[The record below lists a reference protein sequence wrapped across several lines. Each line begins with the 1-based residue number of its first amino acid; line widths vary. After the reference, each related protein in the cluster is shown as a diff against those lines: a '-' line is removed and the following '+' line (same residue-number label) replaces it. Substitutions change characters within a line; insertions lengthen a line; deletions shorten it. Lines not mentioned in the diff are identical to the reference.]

1 MCIIGGIVMK
11 NIYLEIKKL
20 EEQIES
26 LPSGSIVKKKIDNRI
41 YYYHRFYKNSKRNE
55 KYVAF
60 DEVDKLK
67 QNIEKRKELLIK
79 LNELKELLPDDA
91 NDKHN
96 LKTNILFG
104 KELIDF
110 SKNVS
115 NFKKRDCY
123 YKLDEYI
130 HSENDKVLILYGLRR
145 TGKTTMIRQLFLEMD
160 KDELYKSAFIQ
171 INVNNSINELNHD
184 LKQLKSLGYKYI
196 FIDEV
201 TLIKDFIDTASIFSD
216 IYASLGMRI
225 VLSGTDSLS
234 FVFSLDEQLFD
245 RAIMVHTTFISYK
258 EFENVLNI
266 KGIDNYIEY
275 GGTMSLDRANYT
287 SDSLFL
293 NETKTNEYLDS
304 AIANNI
310 QHSLANYKNEN
321 HFLSL
326 EELYYN
332 KELTSVINR
341 VIEDIN
347 HRFTYEVITKEF
359 KLNDLAL
366 ANKNLIKDRNYQI
379 DLYSNIDLKN
389 VTSKLIGLLE
399 IKNDY
404 LSYISDVQIKEI
416 EEYLCLL
423 DLIDYVDVININDL
437 TGNKKRVVISQ
448 AGLRYS
454 QGKSLINS
462 LIIDPQFNMLSFEDR
477 KYVKDRILDS
487 IKGRMMEDI
496 VLLETKL
503 ANKDNNVFVLQ
514 FIRGEFDMV
523 VADENN
529 GTCQIYEIK
538 HSKQKN
544 ENQYRHLIDEDKLK
558 QTEHRFG
565 KIIDKAVLYRG
576 ESTTYNNVKYINVEE
591 YLKNL

>member
-1 MCIIGGIVMK
+1 MK

-26 LPSGSIVKKKIDNRI
+26 LPSGSIVKKKIDNRF

-55 KYVAF
+55 KYVSF

-67 QNIEKRKELLIK
+67 QSIEKRKELLIK

-91 NDKHN
+91 NDKYN

-104 KELIDF
+104 EELIDF

-145 TGKTTMIRQLFLEMD
+145 TGKTTMIRQLFLNMEKED
-160 KDELYKSAFIQ
+160 LYKSAFIQ
-171 INVNNSINELNHD
+171 INVNNSINDLNYD

-201 TLIKDFIDTASIFSD
+201 TLIKDFIDTASLFSD

-225 VLSGTDSLS
+225 VLSGTDSLG
-234 FVFSLDEQLFD
+234 FMFSLDEQLYD
-245 RAIMVHTTFISYK
+245 RAVMIHTTFISYK
-258 EFENVLNI
+258 EFENVLDI

-275 GGTMSLDRANYT
+275 GGTMSLDSKSYSN
-287 SDSLFL
+287 SSLFS
-293 NETKTNEYLDS
+293 NKTKTNEYLDS
-304 AIANNI
+304 AIASNI
-310 QHSLANYKNEN
+310 QHSLANYKYEN

-359 KLNDLAL
+359 KSNDLAL
-366 ANKNLIKDRNYQI
+366 ANKNLISDKNNQI
-379 DLYSNIDLKN
+379 DLYGNIDVNN
-389 VTSKLIGLLE
+389 VTSNLIELLC
-399 IKNDY
+399 IKNNY
-404 LSYISDVQIKEI
+404 LSNISQVQVKEI
-416 EEYLCLL
+416 EEYLSML
-423 DLIDYVDVININDL
+423 DLIDYVDIININDL
-437 TGNKKRVVISQ
+437 VNKKKRIIISQ

-454 QGKSLINS
+454 QGKSLIDS
-462 LIIDPQFNMLSFEDR
+462 LMIDSKFNALSFEDR
-477 KYVKDRILDS
+477 KYVKDRILDT

-503 ANKDNNVFVLQ
+503 ANKDKNVFVLQ
-514 FIRGEFDMV
+514 FVSGEFDMV
-523 VADENN
+523 IADENT
-529 GTCQIYEIK
+529 GTCKIYEIK

-544 ENQYRHLIDEDKLK
+544 QNQYRHLMDEDKLK
-558 QTEHRFG
+558 QTRHRFG
-565 KIIDKAVLYRG
+565 EIVDKMVLYRG
-576 ESTTYNNVKYINVEE
+576 ESTVYNDVMYINVEE

>member
-1 MCIIGGIVMK
+1 
-11 NIYLEIKKL
+11 
-20 EEQIES
+20 
-26 LPSGSIVKKKIDNRI
+26 
-41 YYYHRFYKNSKRNE
+41 
-55 KYVAF
+55 
-60 DEVDKLK
+60 
-67 QNIEKRKELLIK
+67 
-79 LNELKELLPDDA
+79 
-91 NDKHN
+91 
-96 LKTNILFG
+96 
-104 KELIDF
+104 
-110 SKNVS
+110 
-115 NFKKRDCY
+115 
-123 YKLDEYI
+123 
-130 HSENDKVLILYGLRR
+130 
-145 TGKTTMIRQLFLEMD
+145 
-160 KDELYKSAFIQ
+160 
-171 INVNNSINELNHD
+171 
-184 LKQLKSLGYKYI
+184 
-196 FIDEV
+196 
-201 TLIKDFIDTASIFSD
+201 
-216 IYASLGMRI
+216 MRI
-225 VLSGTDSLS
+225 VLSGTDSLG
-234 FVFSLDEQLFD
+234 FMFSLDEQLFD

-258 EFENVLNI
+258 EYENVLNI

-275 GGTMSLDRANYT
+275 GGTMSLDRENYT

-304 AIANNI
+304 AIASNI

-359 KLNDLAL
+359 KSNDLAL

-379 DLYSNIDLKN
+379 DLYNNIDLKN

-487 IKGRMMEDI
+487 IKVRMMEDI

-523 VADENN
+523 VADERN